1 MSSGKSRKFIYL
13 TPDDEKR
20 LKERTDKL
28 IMNYSAY
35 ITELIM
41 WDNQL
46 GLIEACRDGKIR
58 PAGGIK

>member
-1 MSSGKSRKFIYL
+1 MSSEKSRKFIYL
-13 TPDDEKR
+13 TPDDQER
-20 LKERTDKL
+20 LEARTKEL
-28 IMNYSAY
+28 IMTYSAY
-35 ITELIM
+35 VTELIM